1 MRQLTLP
8 ALHGERRPAAGG
20 RKTRP
25 SARVR
30 TPRAPLRRRLPGWLI
45 QAAVLGLAAMFMLG
59 VVAGGVAAWRGGMA
73 GMLVSTA
80 LAWSANS
87 GLAVGEVTVEGRG
100 ETPVEQVLAAL
111 DVKRGMPLFAFSPKA
126 AREKLMALGWVAD
139 ASVVRRLPDTIH
151 VTLRERRP
159 AAIWQRNGSFT
170 LVDETGAVIGATDV
184 PRFSHLRVIVG
195 GDAPANFASLFAVL
209 SSEPGL
215 AGRVIAAVRVSQRR
229 WNLQMDN
236 GITVLLPEEDVAA
249 AWSLFAKVVAESE
262 LLERDVARIDLRER
276 DRMVVRL
283 TAPAAARLRGE
294 EI

>member
-1 MRQLTLP
+1 MRQLMLP
-8 ALHGERRPAAGG
+8 ALHADRRPAAGG
-20 RKTRP
+20 RKTQP
-25 SARVR
+25 YAPARTR
-30 TPRAPLRRRLPGWLI
+30 KASLRRRMPGWLI

-100 ETPVEQVLAAL
+100 ETPVGQILAAL

-170 LVDETGAVIGATDV
+170 LVDETGAVIGARDV

-195 GDAPANFASLFAVL
+195 EDAPAHFASLFATL
-209 SSEPGL
+209 SGEPGL
-215 AGRVIAAVRVSQRR
+215 AGRVVAAVRISQRR
-229 WNLQMDN
+229 WNLRMDN
-236 GITVLLPEEDVAA
+236 GITVLLPEEGVAT
-249 AWSLFAKVVAESE
+249 AWSLFAKLAAESE
-262 LLERDVARIDLRER
+262 LLERDVARVDLREK
-276 DRMVVRL
+276 DRMAVRL

>member
-8 ALHGERRPAAGG
+8 ALHGERRPAAGE
-20 RKTRP
+20 RKSRP
-25 SARVR
+25 PARVR
-30 TPRAPLRRRLPGWLI
+30 THKASLRRRMPGWLI
-45 QAAVLGLAAMFMLG
+45 QATVLGLAAVFALG
-59 VVAGGVAAWRGGMA
+59 VAAGGVAAWRSGMA
-73 GMLVSTA
+73 GILARTA
-80 LAWSANS
+80 LAWSGDS
-87 GLAVGEVTVEGRG
+87 GLAVSEVTVEGRR
-100 ETPVEQVLAAL
+100 ETPVGQVLAAL
-111 DVKRGMPLFAFSPKA
+111 DVKRGTPLFAFSPKA

-170 LVDETGAVIGATDV
+170 LVDETGAVIGARDV

-195 GDAPANFASLFAVL
+195 GDAPAHFAALFSAL
-209 SSEPGL
+209 SSEPRL
-215 AGRVIAAVRVSQRR
+215 AGRVVAAVRISQRS

-236 GITVLLPEEDVAA
+236 GITVLLPAEGVAA
-249 AWSLFAKVVAESE
+249 AWSLFAKVAEESE
-262 LLERDVARIDLRER
+262 LLERDVARIDLREQ

-283 TAPAAARLRGE
+283 TAPAAARLRGK

>member
-25 SARVR
+25 AARGR
-30 TPRAPLRRRLPGWLI
+30 KRKASLRRRMPGWLT
-45 QAAVLGLAAMFMLG
+45 QAAVLGVATIFAAAVLG
-59 VVAGGVAAWRGGMA
+59 GGLAAWRSGMA
-73 GMLVSTA
+73 EVLVSTA
-80 LAWSANS
+80 LAWSGES
-87 GLAVGEVTVEGRG
+87 GLAVGEVTVEGRR
-100 ETPVEQVLAAL
+100 ETPVGQVLAAL
-111 DVKRGMPLFAFSPKA
+111 DVTRATPLFAFSPKA

-159 AAIWQRNGSFT
+159 AAIWQRNGFFT

-195 GDAPANFASLFAVL
+195 EDAPAHFASLFAAL
-209 SSEPGL
+209 SREPGL
-215 AGRVIAAVRVSQRR
+215 AGRVVAAVRVSERR

-236 GITVLLPEEDVAA
+236 GITVLLPAEGVAA
-249 AWSLFAKVVAESE
+249 AWSLFAKVAAESE
-262 LLERDVARIDLRER
+262 LLEREIARVDLREP